1 MSVLKL
7 RRDMVVVEEA
17 SKTSDSKSSDRESD
31 KPFPLRRIE
40 AEPVDVI
47 EAELVEPA
55 ADEHDIADAPH
66 PTFFQRVG
74 FWLKATAIVAAL
86 AAYPAMVVAASDVG
100 DRDLSSLVDRA
111 QWAAPWAGGSAV
123 LMQQHFE
130 QLGWASD
137 AEAWEP
143 MARLTAKPAYQQAMA
158 QSLGAVIALA
168 NAQSIAEQRPD
179 ADLEAAARLVSADSS
194 GVEMRAA
201 RDALVNYDR
210 SLKRRDVEVT
220 SSPDML
226 AGQLGLLSEWAAQG
240 QTAIL
245 ASQGSIGGN
254 PMDED
259 ATRAVYTAKGQ
270 AVVAFVMLEALD
282 WPQTPAAVA
291 ARAKAAQAWKAVA
304 EFHPLVVLNGDPDGS
319 LFGNHPAAIGFLLTQ
334 AELATS
340 ALKAELPAAKPAPA
354 PAPATPAA
362 GATAAE

>member
-17 SKTSDSKSSDRESD
+17 SKTSEKESD

-40 AEPVDVI
+40 AEPLDVI
-47 EAELVEPA
+47 EAELVEPV

-86 AAYPAMVVAASDVG
+86 GAYPAMVVLASDVG
-100 DRDLSSLVDRA
+100 DRDLSSLVDRS

-226 AGQLGLLSEWAAQG
+226 AGQLGLMADWAGHG

-259 ATRAVYTAKGQ
+259 ATRAVYTVKGQ
-270 AVVAFVMLEALD
+270 AVVAYVMLEALD

-319 LFGNHPAAIGFLLTQ
+319 LFGNHPAAVGFLLTQ
-334 AELATS
+334 AEAATS
-340 ALKAELPAAKPAPA
+340 ALKAELPAAKPVQAPA
-354 PAPATPAA
+354 AN
-362 GATAAE
+362 TAASE

>member
-17 SKTSDSKSSDRESD
+17 SKPSDSKSPDRGSD

-40 AEPVDVI
+40 AEPIDVI
-47 EAELVEPA
+47 EAELVTPA
-55 ADEHDIADAPH
+55 ADEHEHADAHH

-86 AAYPAMVVAASDVG
+86 GAYPAMVVAASDVG
-100 DRDLSSLVDRA
+100 DRDLASLVDRS
-111 QWAAPWAGGSAV
+111 QWAAPWAGGAAV

-143 MARLTAKPAYQQAMA
+143 MARLTAKPAYQEAMA
-158 QSLGAVIALA
+158 HSLGAVLALA
-168 NAQSIAEQRPD
+168 NAQSIAEKRPD
-179 ADLEAAARLVSADSS
+179 ADLEAAARLVSGDSS
-194 GVEMRAA
+194 GVELRAA

-210 SLKRRDVEVT
+210 SLKRRDVEIT
-220 SSPDML
+220 TSPDML
-226 AGQLGLLSEWAAQG
+226 QG
-240 QTAIL
+240 QIGLMDVWATQSQAAIL
-245 ASQGSIGGN
+245 ASSGSIGGN

-259 ATRAVYTAKGQ
+259 ATRAIYTAKGQ
-270 AVVAFVMLEALD
+270 AVVAYVMLEALD

-319 LFGNHPAAIGFLLTQ
+319 VFGNHPAAVGFLLTQ
-334 AELATS
+334 AQAATA
-340 ALKAELPAAKPAPA
+340 ALKAELPAVKPAS
-354 PAPATPAA
+354 AA
-362 GATAAE
+362 NATAAE

>member
-7 RRDMVVVEEA
+7 RRDMVVVEEGA
-17 SKTSDSKSSDRESD
+17 KPSEKESD

-40 AEPVDVI
+40 AEPIDVI
-47 EAELVEPA
+47 EAELVAPE
-55 ADEHDIADAPH
+55 ADEHDLADAPH

-86 AAYPAMVVAASDVG
+86 GAYPAMVVAASDVG
-100 DRDLSSLVDRA
+100 DRDLSSLVDRS
-111 QWAAPWAGGSAV
+111 QWAAPWAGGAAV

-143 MARLTAKPAYQQAMA
+143 MARLTAKPAYQEAMA

-168 NAQSIAEQRPD
+168 NAQAISEKRPD
-179 ADLEAAARLVSADSS
+179 ADLEAAARLVSGDST
-194 GVEMRAA
+194 GVELRAA

-210 SLKRRDVEVT
+210 TLKRRDVEVVT
-220 SSPDML
+220 SPEML
-226 AGQLGLLSEWAAQG
+226 QGQLGLLNDWAAQG
-240 QTAIL
+240 QAAIL
-245 ASQGSIGGN
+245 ASSGSIGGN

-270 AVVAFVMLEALD
+270 AVVAYVMLEALD
-282 WPQTPAAVA
+282 WPQAPAAVA
-291 ARAKAAQAWKAVA
+291 ARAKAAEAWKAVA

-319 LFGNHPAAIGFLLTQ
+319 VFGNHPAAVGFLLTQ
-334 AELATS
+334 AETATA
-340 ALKAELPAAKPAPA
+340 ALKAELPVAKPAPA
-354 PAPATPAA
+354 AAPAANT
-362 GATAAE
+362 TASE